1 MRGTAAVRCSVLQ
14 AAQRV
19 RVGMRKWLRNRSV
32 QLIRRSLLWLV
43 LQVTASMRPTTPNQ
57 QLLLLSATRAG
68 ELPVLGPP
76 AQRSPPSK
84 PGCPSSVFTRC
95 EGQVGSGICS
105 YRDSHPHHLSV
116 LTQPEAAVL
125 ISSDIVQLKHKH
137 LPFTCVNLC
146 VCILFCTDC
155 CWPAC
160 VQRIS
165 TEVD

>member
-1 MRGTAAVRCSVLQ
+1 
-14 AAQRV
+14 
-19 RVGMRKWLRNRSV
+19 
-32 QLIRRSLLWLV
+32 
-43 LQVTASMRPTTPNQ
+43 MRPTTPNR
-57 QLLLLSATRAG
+57 QLLLLTATRAG
-68 ELPVLGPP
+68 ELPVLGLP

-137 LPFTCVNLC
+137 LPLTCVNLC

-155 CWPAC
+155 CWLAC
-160 VQRIS
+160 VQVQSNVKDYREWETYLES
-165 TEVD
+165 NKKGRENMSGSNS

>member
-1 MRGTAAVRCSVLQ
+1 MSDSGQVGLSVLLSWLFSLFRQ
-14 AAQRV
+14 GSGQLRCPGWRWELARECV
-19 RVGMRKWLRNRSV
+19 RRTG
-32 QLIRRSLLWLV
+32 
-43 LQVTASMRPTTPNQ
+43 
-57 QLLLLSATRAG
+57 
-68 ELPVLGPP
+68 
-76 AQRSPPSK
+76 
-84 PGCPSSVFTRC
+84 
-95 EGQVGSGICS
+95 GSGICS

-116 LTQPEAAVL
+116 LTQPEVAVL